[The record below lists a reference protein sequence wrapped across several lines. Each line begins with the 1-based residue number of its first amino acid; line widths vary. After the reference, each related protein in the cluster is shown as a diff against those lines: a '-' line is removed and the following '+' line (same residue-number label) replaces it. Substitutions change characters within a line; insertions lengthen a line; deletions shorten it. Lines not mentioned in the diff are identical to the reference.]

1 MPEPSQIYV
10 DAVSGKGGRR
20 LWHWHTELTNA
31 DTTPINS
38 AFWWGLGSDGWPMLA
53 LPIGGKQE
61 AGGDPDYRW
70 FPPDPPV
77 VHLLAAATGIEE
89 HTVPGLTSPKVADLT
104 GDGLADL
111 WGAVDG
117 KLVAI
122 RAEPAEAWRAL
133 DGLHAAADF
142 DGDGTSDLLSDDFK
156 APPIWP
162 AAAVGSPDSSRPF
175 GPRWPPA
182 LADAARRVGETGS
195 RDGADEGI

>member
-1 MPEPSQIYV
+1 
-10 DAVSGKGGRR
+10 
-20 LWHWHTELTNA
+20 
-31 DTTPINS
+31 
-38 AFWWGLGSDGWPMLA
+38 MLA

-70 FPPDPPV
+70 FPPDPAV

-162 AAAVGSPDSSRPF
+162 SAPVGSPDSSRPF

-182 LADAARRVGETGS
+182 LAGAARRVGETGP